1 MNRLLRNTWVEID
14 LDQFEK
20 NIRALE
26 RYVGSGVKLAPVI
39 KADAY
44 GHGAVRIAAELE
56 RMNVEYISVAILSEA
71 LELRA
76 AGISASLLVMG
87 YTENNLLGLAV
98 ENDVTATIF
107 EYDQA
112 EVLSREACKCG
123 KTAKAHIK
131 VDTGFNRLGEK
142 PSDMFAEEIV
152 RMSRLP
158 HLSLEG
164 IFSHLRLASTETD
177 KKQFD
182 LFCSFIAS
190 LKQKEVHFQYSHI
203 SDSIAAIKYKDR
215 ALDMI
220 RPGGIIYGYVPKYQL
235 GLIDVIPVMTFKT
248 RITRV
253 QRLAE
258 GEGVG
263 YGDTFAAPEG
273 AVIATLAVGYA
284 DGYPRSL
291 SDKAEVSINGK
302 RARVISIVCMDQMM
316 VDVSHIENVNQGD
329 EAILFGPG
337 EADPSV
343 EELSALTKTNKNSI
357 ISGISRRVP
366 RVYLKNGSVIDI
378 VDYLHTSQG
387 DSKWTLTP

>member
-1 MNRLLRNTWVEID
+1 MNRLFRNTWVEID

-20 NIRALE
+20 NIKTLK
-26 RYVGSGVKLAPVI
+26 RYVGPGVKLAPVI

-44 GHGAVRIAAELE
+44 GHGAVPMARELE

-76 AGISASLLVMG
+76 NNIKSPLLVMG
-87 YTENNLLGLAV
+87 YTENPFLGIAV
-98 ENDVTATIF
+98 QNDVTVTIF

-112 EVLSREACKCG
+112 EILSREAGQCG

-142 PSDMFAEEIV
+142 PSEDFAGEII

-158 HLSLEG
+158 HLSLDG
-164 IFSHLRLASTETD
+164 IFSHLRLVSPD
-177 KKQFD
+177 SDRRQFD
-182 LFCSFIAS
+182 MFCSFIDK
-190 LKQKEVHFQYSHI
+190 LKQKGIHFRYSHI
-203 SDSIAAIKYKDR
+203 SDSIAAIKYKDW

-220 RPGGIIYGYVPKYQL
+220 RPGAIIYGYVPKYQL
-235 GLIDVIPVMTFKT
+235 GLIDVQPIMAFKT

-253 QRLAE
+253 RKLAK

-263 YGDTFAAPEG
+263 YGETFAAEEG
-273 AVIATLAVGYA
+273 AVIATLAAGYA

-291 SDKAEVSINGK
+291 SGKAEVLIGQK
-302 RARVISIVCMDQMM
+302 RARVIGIVCMDQMM
-316 VDVSHIENVNQGD
+316 VDVSHIDNVKAGD
-329 EAILFGPG
+329 EAILFSSGEGAPG
-337 EADPSV
+337 V
-343 EELSALTKTNKNSI
+343 EELSLLAQTNKNNI

-366 RVYLKNGSVIDI
+366 RVYLKNGSILDI
-378 VDYLHTSQG
+378 LDYLHIHQG
-387 DSKWTLTP
+387 D